1 MSDVYTVI
9 VKIRLCN
16 IASIIN
22 GCILLK
28 EKKLPESRSIVVN
41 LSCIIRLAKT
51 LFGAHTCR
59 NIAGYKSI
67 TITNFTYIL
76 HITK

>member
-41 LSCIIRLAKT
+41 LSWIIRLAKT
-51 LFGAHTCR
+51 LFWRSHMQKHSR
-59 NIAGYKSI
+59 IQKHHN
-67 TITNFTYIL
+67 NEFYIYSAYN
-76 HITK
+76 